1 MRYGI
6 ILPQNLQAAFDLA
19 DRGISVFPV
28 RAEDK
33 HPLVKWKTEAT
44 TDKTR
49 IRLWWRKWPDAM
61 PAFPTGESSG
71 VAVLDIDRK
80 EGKDGFKVLA
90 RLGIDPTALSALIVQ
105 TASGGWH
112 VYFQHKPGL
121 PCTVGQKD
129 MAGLDVRAERGF
141 VVAPGAVSPKG
152 AYSFIKGGLDEL
164 TDESRNLVGLLSWP
178 SGLPMQA
185 RQRRTR
191 GSAAVQHSGLSLAVL
206 RDALMSLPFDQREAE
221 FGTDAAWFK
230 VARVIYDESGGSVE
244 GNALWHEWSEGW
256 GGYDYHQAEGKWN
269 REDLYDGERA
279 SIWAVLSVARRHGW
293 AHPALEAWQA
303 QEALAGLPNGL
314 SAEEE
319 AEIHALAGVTATID
333 SDNFG
338 TPMMQGDKPIIN
350 QHNAIL
356 YLGRNVES
364 VLPDLRH
371 NLMSHRD
378 EWRGG
383 EVADP
388 HLVLARTA
396 LERLGLKTIGKELVA
411 DAVLTVARARK
422 YHPIRDD
429 LARLQHDGKARLD
442 SWLVRYAKADNSPY
456 VRAVGRKF
464 LLQMVAR
471 IMQPGCKADHTLV
484 LIGAQRAGKSSLCR
498 ILAGPKYFTD
508 TLPSISGGRDVMEHL
523 QGVWVVELSELA
535 PARKSEAED
544 LKAFLT
550 SAVDRFRVAYGKRT
564 EAFPR
569 QCVFI
574 GTTNDD
580 EFLRDV
586 TGGRRFWPVHVRE
599 IDLAAFEA
607 DRDQLLAEAVAAF
620 HSGESWWLD
629 PGFEDAHARP
639 MQEAAM
645 VRDSWLDDVAAW
657 LDKPKF
663 GEDDFD
669 GPGEVRTEVTVSDV
683 LSGAVGIP
691 TGQHTSAIQRRA
703 GDVLRTLGW
712 AKIKSNGRMVWRRPG
727 IPQFTAGVT
736 K

>member
-1 MRYGI
+1 MNGGNI
-6 ILPQNLQAAFDLA
+6 IPQNLQAACDLA
-19 DRGISVFPV
+19 DRGIPVFPV

-49 IRLWWRKWPDAM
+49 IRRWWRTWPNAV
-61 PAFPTGESSG
+61 PAFPTGETSG
-71 VAVLDIDRK
+71 IAVLDIDCK
-80 EGKDGFKVLA
+80 DGKDGFKVLA
-90 RLGIDPTALSALIVQ
+90 CLGIDPAALSTVIVQ

-121 PCTVGQKD
+121 PCTVGKKD
-129 MAGLDVRAERGF
+129 LAGLDVRAARGF
-141 VVAPGAVSPKG
+141 VVAPGAVGPRG
-152 AYSFIKGGLDEL
+152 TYSFIKGGLDDL
-164 TDESRNLVGLLSWP
+164 ADESRNLVGLAPWP

-185 RQRRTR
+185 RQGPTG
-191 GSAAVQHSGLSLAVL
+191 GSTKAQPSGLPLAVL
-206 RDALMSLPFDQREAE
+206 RDALMFLTFDQREAE

-230 VARVIYDESGGSVE
+230 VARVIHDESGGSEE
-244 GNALWHEWSEGW
+244 GNDLWHEWSDGW

-269 REDLYDGERA
+269 REDIYDGERA

-293 AHPALEAWQA
+293 THPAFEAWQA
-303 QEALAGLPNGL
+303 QEAVAGLPDVL
-314 SAEEE
+314 SDAEE
-319 AEIHALAGVTATID
+319 AEIAALVGVPATID
-333 SDNFG
+333 ADDFG

-388 HLVLARTA
+388 DLVLARTS

-411 DAVLTVARARK
+411 DAVLTVARARQ

-429 LARLQHDGKARLD
+429 LARLRHDGKTRLD
-442 SWLVRYAKADNSPY
+442 SWLVRYAKADDSPY

-464 LLQMVAR
+464 LIQMVAR

-484 LIGAQRAGKSSLCR
+484 MIGAQRAGKSSLCR

-574 GTTNDD
+574 GTTNDE
-580 EFLRDV
+580 EFLRDA
-586 TGGRRFWPVHVRE
+586 TGGRRFWPVHVGE

-607 DRDQLLAEAVAAF
+607 DRDQLLAEAVAAY
-620 HSGESWWLD
+620 HAGEPWWLD
-629 PGFEDAHARP
+629 PAFEAEHARP
-639 MQEAAM
+639 MQEAAR
-645 VRDSWLDDVAAW
+645 VKDSWAEPIAEW
-657 LDKPKF
+657 L
-663 GEDDFD
+663 GGMDFD
-669 GPGEVRTEVTVSDV
+669 QDGTAKPRTEVTLSDV
-683 LSGAVGIP
+683 LVAALGIP
-691 TGQHTSAIQRRA
+691 TGQHTMPVQKRA
-703 GDVLRTLGW
+703 GDVLRGLGW
-712 AKIKSNGRMVWRRPG
+712 AKVKTMGRMVWRMPG
-727 IPQFTAGVT
+727 LPKFTGGLT
-736 K
+736 E